1 MLCEKVFLVLL
12 NLPFI
17 FLSFPQE
24 AKGLDLEYQLT
35 LQGDGSGRPHI
46 TLQISNLNSE
56 SLKLVVNTPLVDD
69 FGNYYPDLITMVH
82 NLSVKDAKGNDL
94 EFVFSQKTITSQDWY
109 WNIFPIY
116 YDVYSIN
123 IGQNHQI
130 TVEYA
135 VASNTE
141 IFTGLGAT
149 DNAFIGQGMSDFWHG
164 YLGFI
169 LFRPENHSDI
179 SSANMYLSL
188 PSDWEYEVTTFG
200 TSSNNEVNLETLD
213 NMYGD
218 NIRWKNYQTSNLVI
232 YNKSKFNSKEKNIK
246 GIRVVDVYSADLE
259 GYRNQEAFFQYFEYL
274 CDNIGTLP
282 INSHLTFYPWIN
294 SNEIPYFRVYK
305 AGPNGFGHSLMGESY
320 GAGGD
325 IGLWCGDSLDQVQL
339 WDFDSYDDEKNFTFS
354 MHGTVRPWIF
364 LYIQCAWDV
373 LPWFKGGFCTYYEN
387 MCVAQRYGLNNII
400 ERRFRPMYKY
410 YIDNIAGPP
419 EVDKKNFSNHG
430 FVEYFKSCLTTY
442 YINQLL
448 KENSGG
454 TKTIDDL
461 MKLLFQKAEQGV
473 AIDREIFTEALNSL
487 TGYDFTSVI
496 EKYLYGTEKLPLD
509 GYLTNAPRV
518 ITGSATSV
526 TSTSA
531 TLNGTVNPK
540 GEAATYY
547 FEYGTDTNYG
557 STTSSAIAG
566 SGSSAISVSAAVL
579 ELALDTTYHYRLVAT
594 NSEGTSYGEDK
605 TFRIVI
611 LYVEPS
617 GSCGGNTP
625 CYSTIQA
632 AINAAETE
640 GVIRILQGTYDEEV
654 IMAQAYVL
662 TLSGGWDFTFAT
674 QSATSTVKSMTIN
687 DGCFT
692 IDSMVIQ

>member
-1 MLCEKVFLVLL
+1 MLCEKVFQVLL

-17 FLSFPQE
+17 FLVFPQE
-24 AKGLDLEYQLT
+24 AKGLDLDYQLT

-46 TLQISNLNSE
+46 TLQVNNLSSE
-56 SLKLVVNTPLVDD
+56 SLKLAVNTPLVDD
-69 FGNYYPDLITMVH
+69 SGNYLITMIH
-82 NLSVKDAKGNDL
+82 NFSVKGENGDTLGYSFTQ
-94 EFVFSQKTITSQDWY
+94 ETIINPVWY
-109 WNIFPIY
+109 WFNLPIY
-116 YDVYSIN
+116 YDVYTIN
-123 IGQNHQI
+123 TDRNRQI
-130 TVEYA
+130 TVEYDA
-135 VASNTE
+135 ASNTE
-141 IFTGLGAT
+141 IYRGLGAT
-149 DNAFIGQGMSDFWHG
+149 NDDVFWGKELMVDFWHG
-164 YLGFI
+164 YLELI
-169 LFRPENHSDI
+169 LFRPENQSDV
-179 SSANMYLSL
+179 SAANICFSL
-188 PSDWEYEVTTFG
+188 PPNWDYEIG
-200 TSSNNEVNLETLD
+200 TLGTRLNNEVDLGTLD
-213 NMYGD
+213 GMYGD
-218 NIRWKNYQTSNLVI
+218 NIIRWKNYQRSLLVI
-232 YNKSKFNSKEKNIK
+232 YDKSKFNVKAKDVR
-246 GIRVVDVYSADLE
+246 GIRVADVYSADVE

-274 CDNIGTLP
+274 CDRMGTLP
-282 INSHLTFYPWIN
+282 ITNYLTFYTCIN
-294 SNEIPYFRVYK
+294 GNQIPYLRAYIDAPYS
-305 AGPNGFGHSLMGESY
+305 AGY
-320 GAGGD
+320 GVSGRFYGDGGD
-325 IGLWCGDSLDQVQL
+325 IGIGCGQSLDHVQL
-339 WDFDSYDDEKNFTFS
+339 WEFDSFDNEKTYS
-354 MHGTVRPWIF
+354 TPMHATVRPWICF
-364 LYIQCAWDV
+364 FIQFD
-373 LPWFKGGFCTYYEN
+373 PFTSWFKGGFSIYYEN
-387 MCVAQRYGLNNII
+387 MCIAQRYGLDNII
-400 ERRFRPMYKY
+400 ERRLRPMYKY

-419 EVDKKNFSNHG
+419 EVDKKNFSNHS
-430 FVEYFKSCLTTY
+430 FVEYFKSCLTAY
-442 YINQLL
+442 YIDQLL

-557 STTSSAIAG
+557 STTSSASAG
-566 SGSSAISVSAAVL
+566 SGSSAVSVSAAVL